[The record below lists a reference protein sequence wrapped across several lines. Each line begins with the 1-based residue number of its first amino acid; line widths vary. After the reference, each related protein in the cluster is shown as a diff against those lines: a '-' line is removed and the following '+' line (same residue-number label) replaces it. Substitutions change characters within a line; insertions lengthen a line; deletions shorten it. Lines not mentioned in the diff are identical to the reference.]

1 MKLYIGGTGNGQME
15 LARAESGLMPVTC
28 TPESALHAPAIGDF
42 HLLVRQVLEDGGDA
56 RTFAERLLAENPD
69 ALVVSDEIGLGIVP
83 LDPFERRWREE
94 TGRAL
99 CVLAEGA
106 QRVTRVYCGIPQVIK

>member
-1 MKLYIGGTGNGQME
+1 MKLYIGGAGNGQAE
-15 LARAESGLMPVTC
+15 LAQAESGLTPVVC
-28 TPESALHAPAIGDF
+28 TPETALHAPAIGDF
-42 HLLVRQVLEDGGDA
+42 HLLIRQVLEAGGDA
-56 RTFAERLLAENPD
+56 KSFAETLLAKNPD

-106 QRVTRVYCGIPQVIK
+106 ERVTRVYCGIPKVIK